1 MNYLCIWY
9 FINVKRCYIDWLG
22 PLIYRKHSIGSTQNI
37 VLNYVIT
44 MCDMIAITHMY
55 LLWLMCHSFCYINP
69 RFGAPPLVKGNLLPD
84 LWMSVMREQIIFW
97 YTCKNLSI
105 NTYILTNT
113 PYRRWYSLGKQI
125 SSKNTCHKTD
135 NSFLLSI
142 RKVRLTYLLHDQTSS
157 DHECTQQQKNIN
169 TQTRNWGGV
178 IST

>member
-1 MNYLCIWY
+1 MKLKSSPW
-9 FINVKRCYIDWLG
+9 
-22 PLIYRKHSIGSTQNI
+22 SAQNI
-37 VLNYVIT
+37 VLNCVCDTVATTIMYV
-44 MCDMIAITHMY
+44 
-55 LLWLMCHSFCYINP
+55 LSLMCQSFCYINP
-69 RFGAPPLVKGNLLPD
+69 RFGAPPLVKGNSSPD
-84 LWMSVMREQIIFW
+84 LWIPVMREQMIFW